1 MAFVPPLMAT
11 ACWPNQSIMPQS
23 KGLSVGP
30 GSRRSLRSSSVVQYK
45 EQLKTRQ
52 TVMVHNKPPE
62 GPSPEESLCGAA
74 TGWCIAQL
82 PPLVP
87 KLSLIQE
94 YLMLA
99 DPTLCSFIL
108 ILISEREDVNLPQP
122 FLQSGEFLLRSGEGR
137 V

>member
-23 KGLSVGP
+23 KGLSVRP
-30 GSRRSLRSSSVVQYK
+30 GSRRSLRSSLLVQYK

-52 TVMVHNKPPE
+52 TV
-62 GPSPEESLCGAA
+62 A
-74 TGWCIAQL
+74 
-82 PPLVP
+82 
-87 KLSLIQE
+87 
-94 YLMLA
+94 
-99 DPTLCSFIL
+99 TLCSFIL